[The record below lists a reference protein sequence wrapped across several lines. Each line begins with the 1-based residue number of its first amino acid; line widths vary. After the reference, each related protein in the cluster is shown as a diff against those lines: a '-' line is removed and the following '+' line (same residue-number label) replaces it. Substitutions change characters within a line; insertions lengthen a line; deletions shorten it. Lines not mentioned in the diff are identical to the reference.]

1 MNKKK
6 TKKIYKHHEYW
17 STITPKQDKNILK
30 YNHGEKSWKT
40 PFIRNSIRQINMQL
54 LVIHYLHIVHL
65 MSRKT
70 NMIIIEA
77 KII

>member
-30 YNHGEKSWKT
+30 YNHGKKYMKTLFVIYAYIESLLEKNT
-40 PFIRNSIRQINMQL
+40 FIL
-54 LVIHYLHIVHL
+54 
-65 MSRKT
+65 
-70 NMIIIEA
+70 
-77 KII
+77 

>member
-40 PFIRNSIRQINMQL
+40 PFIGNSIR
-54 LVIHYLHIVHL
+54 
-65 MSRKT
+65 
-70 NMIIIEA
+70 
-77 KII
+77 